1 MIDIGARRTEQL
13 LPYGALVDEILHVI
27 QRNREGAV
35 QWIERNGITLA
46 SGTSVWSMIA
56 ADEEIAVNKTVT
68 INPANA
74 ALGRTTV
81 GGQVAVFDTTCGAPL
96 MVLDGPALTAR
107 RTAAVSSLAVRAL
120 RGDARS
126 ALVVGSGVSAR
137 AHVECLAEQNG
148 IRMFYLYGRNPGTV
162 NRLAQFA
169 RGLGVECLVA
179 SDMAEVAGKVD
190 VVVTATSSA
199 APVLSGTA
207 WNRQLIVAVGAYQAG
222 MAELSANIVQS
233 AEAIVVDHLEAA
245 QREAGDLIQ
254 AEVDWS
260 RVRVLEDVL
269 TDPLPNHC
277 GRHRIFKSVGHS
289 LWDLAA
295 ARVARR
301 RMGSA
306 K

>member
-35 QWIERNGITLA
+35 QWIQRNGVTLA

-74 ALGRTTV
+74 ALGRATV
-81 GGQVAVFDTTCGAPL
+81 GGQVAVFDTTCGASL
-96 MVLDGPALTAR
+96 MVLDGPTLTAR

-120 RGDARS
+120 RGDAGS

-137 AHVECLAEQNG
+137 AHVECLAAQNG
-148 IRMFYLYGRNPGTV
+148 IRMFYLYGRNSGTV

-207 WNRQLIVAVGAYQAG
+207 WDRQLIVAVGAYQAA

-269 TDPLPNHC
+269 ADPLPDHG

-306 K
+306 T

>member
-1 MIDIGARRTEQL
+1 
-13 LPYGALVDEILHVI
+13 
-27 QRNREGAV
+27 
-35 QWIERNGITLA
+35 
-46 SGTSVWSMIA
+46 
-56 ADEEIAVNKTVT
+56 
-68 INPANA
+68 
-74 ALGRTTV
+74 
-81 GGQVAVFDTTCGAPL
+81 
-96 MVLDGPALTAR
+96 
-107 RTAAVSSLAVRAL
+107 
-120 RGDARS
+120 
-126 ALVVGSGVSAR
+126 
-137 AHVECLAEQNG
+137 
-148 IRMFYLYGRNPGTV
+148 MFYLYGRNSGTV

-207 WNRQLIVAVGAYQAG
+207 WDRQLIVAVGAYQAA

-254 AEVDWS
+254 AEVDWR

-269 TDPLPNHC
+269 TDPLPDHG
-277 GRHRIFKSVGHS
+277 GRPRIFKSVGHS

-301 RMGSA
+301 RVGSPTWSGVA
-306 K
+306 SVATLTRGAQG